1 MVVVERLS
9 NCAVVRTIRVRGR
22 RGINRVSLRTL
33 RRGTYRVTARAGT
46 RVAARARVVVLARG
60 RMRIH
65 RVAHPWQPCAQT
77 QPSDLTRWALAAT
90 PTASAGLPPA
100 PPKPKSIVRRTT
112 DTLGA
117 VFTKSVEL
125 VESVPPFLYAILGF
139 AIALLALAVLPIRAA
154 PNLRVAALLAYHRE
168 LFVLLGT
175 VALIGT
181 AITYALW

>member
-1 MVVVERLS
+1 VVVVERLS
-9 NCAVVRTIRVRGR
+9 NCAVVRTFRVRGR

-33 RRGTYRVTARAGT
+33 RRGTYRVTAKAGS
-46 RVAARARVVVLARG
+46 RVAARARVVVIARG
-60 RMRIH
+60 RMRIR
-65 RVAHPWQPCAQT
+65 RVTHAWQPCAA
-77 QPSDLTRWALAAT
+77 QPSDVTRLALAAP
-90 PTASAGLPPA
+90 PTGTAAPPPA
-100 PPKPKSIVRRTT
+100 PPKPKTIVRRTS
-112 DTLGA
+112 DALGA
-117 VFTKSVEL
+117 VYTKSVDL